1 MGERELF
8 DQVGE
13 IIRGS
18 TPPALGRP
26 HVQVRH
32 NGVKAWFGD
41 PAPQREHYEAQIIP
55 AAIAPGARHHAIE
68 IGFHA
73 EHRDEPDNQAALTRL
88 LATET
93 AWRPGLGDEPRTGA
107 FLGRDT
113 WRRISETWPDT
124 DLTAPDIPFDI
135 GVRLVD
141 YIRALEPHRRRV

>member
-1 MGERELF
+1 MTGRALF
-8 DQVGE
+8 EQIGE

-18 TPPALGRP
+18 TPTALGRP
-26 HVQVRH
+26 HVHVRS

-41 PAPQREHYEAQIIP
+41 PAPQREHYEAQIIS
-55 AAIAPGARHHAIE
+55 ADIAPGTRTCAIE

-73 EHRDEPDNQAALTRL
+73 EHRDEPV
-88 LATET
+88 
-93 AWRPGLGDEPRTGA
+93 TGV

-113 WRRISETWPDT
+113 WRRISETWPDP
-124 DLTAPDIPFDI
+124 DLDDPDVPFDI

>member
-1 MGERELF
+1 MTDLALF

-18 TPPALGRP
+18 TPPTLGLP

-41 PAPQREHYEAQIIP
+41 PAPQREHYEAQII
-55 AAIAPGARHHAIE
+55 AADLAPGARSHAVE

-73 EHRDEPDNQAALTRL
+73 EHRDETANEAALTSL
-88 LATET
+88 LTTEPR
-93 AWRPGLGDEPRTGA
+93 WRAELGDDAVPGR
-107 FLGRDT
+107 FLGRGT
-113 WRRISETWPDT
+113 WRRISETW
-124 DLTAPDIPFDI
+124 LDIELDGPEVPFEI

-141 YIRALEPHRRRV
+141 YIRALEPHRRGV